1 MTLKYDRPFGRHRH
15 YHDHGDTVWNTR
27 INNAVIYG
35 PNIDKV
41 NCCIQGHRTR
51 TSRQMRKKRYKQN
64 TGIYSCG
71 HCIRTTSDRGTSEVR
86 GRSGGP
92 LRWSDGGSGGRSFVT
107 PMTRPA
113 SLGSSD
119 VAMMN
124 LLWSLLL
131 LATFAFMPVTCQ
143 NILVTVHPDTVQV
156 TEGLSATLHCN
167 YTVPIID
174 SSLDQLDQDL
184 EPVQVSNQDPTIT
197 WLKDGAVLRTYSG
210 VGRNTVTQSDR
221 IAIVAPTSLM
231 ISRAVDEDAGTYTCQ
246 IEQGALIGSASATL
260 NVVGSTPDLL
270 GHEGSYETSILEG
283 ETLRL
288 QCKGSYPL
296 SWTYYQGIDHSKVFI
311 RSTLTPI
318 LDSSSW
324 NETSELLVVN
334 ATTTDTG
341 YFTCTHTHD
350 SEDFS
355 RDIYVYVNASD
366 ANRLFLPSDT
376 TTISV
381 YALDPFILPCRVTVP
396 STEVNLVLPNGGVV
410 SRDELPSYD
419 NKIGFSVSGVEAD
432 LYQGDVSCRAT
443 YEGSTV
449 EQTYFVQIIRKPT
462 ILNST
467 ADIKIKEFTKL
478 TLVCEGAQPL
488 IWVHELPDLEVN
500 IIVSTLRR
508 PNGDVYYRS
517 ILDIDPAQYS
527 NTGYFSCLFL
537 RYIKSEDLSLRT
549 SVYVFVSSD
558 DETRIFLPK
567 YATEHIEY
575 NKSNPVTVPCRISDP
590 SRLVTFKVFYKD
602 TYKEYLTF
610 YWTYTYDPKV
620 GYLLEPERI
629 DVEAISLIFTCY
641 AITANRTSNQ
651 TLPDNDRNLASMT
664 MILDAG
670 ANEKPLLK
678 LQVTQDKQE
687 VIAYKEGFQLNCIG
701 TVAAYLLSLE
711 NSVEYQPSFA
721 WVRPGGQRPTE
732 LERKYDEFGFDTTTY
747 DAQFIKFM
755 IVENATLEEDGT
767 YTCYA
772 ENIGLAL
779 EEEITVQVHARG
791 YAGISHRYNAT
802 DPSTNLTAIVNHP
815 KCISFDVPAYPPPQ
829 VKLSPQRN
837 WVLTMDSSTKILS
850 MCSPNVSEAHEGD
863 YTVYVWNEYENA
875 SISFFFSVQV
885 PPQSFISMDPAP
897 IRLFNSTINGFVKDE
912 MYTLECK
919 STGKPKPMARW
930 FYKRCSAN
938 PSVELECGS
947 SESLDLVTG
956 TASGFE
962 SVEYSHDGSIAT
974 LTVEASVWTMYHC
987 EVWSTSPFFND
998 VQEIV
1003 EFKVLDSA
1011 AGVSISTGS
1020 DIAYISDDLTLEC
1033 HATVFFFTEIKW
1045 VFINPNGTDVWLNSS
1060 APKYSP
1066 PLYSLVSTLLV
1077 TNVSFSDAGSYVCV
1091 AANGSNPILEKNASQ
1106 VISVR
1111 EVSKPEI
1118 LQASE
1123 EPRVISLDRMKENLR
1138 IQCLAQGYPRPSL
1151 SLYRIQAGSI
1161 PLNDAV
1167 VGGNASVVWLDYEV
1181 ANPPLDKSG
1190 RYECVAESRGG
1201 EDRQTY
1207 DVSITELPK
1216 LKIEIGDSEVKA
1228 GENVTIRCFLV
1239 RGHPIPKV
1247 QLKKENVQVYLWQ
1260 GVGNISYTL
1269 TADIN
1274 AGGNYYCEALD
1285 ANSTSE
1291 YAELVIEQ
1299 PPPGI
1304 LERIL
1309 PYLVSIICVIFL
1321 IILIYCMYKYR
1332 RRPKVRRASRLP
1344 PIEMPRF
1351 GSNRRSIY
1359 SVSDDPYENIAY
1371 NQRWEF
1377 PRERLKLG
1385 GVIGKGAFGMVIK
1398 AVAVG
1403 IDGTENNITV
1413 AVKKLKSG
1421 ATSLEK
1427 KALWAELKMLGHIG
1441 KHLNVVNFLGACTQN
1456 GPVLAIVEFCC
1467 HGNLLDFLR
1476 SKRKYF
1482 SETPEGTGSQS
1493 HTGHSSSTGASNTF
1507 QTSSGSERRMKAV
1520 YDQIIPEEVFS
1531 PLQDDPINSQD
1542 LLCYSFQVARGMEFL
1557 ASKNVIHRDLA
1568 ARNVLVT
1575 ENYTLKICDFGL
1587 AKHLYDDPDYVA
1599 SGKQGRLPIKWMA
1612 PESIFDKVFTT
1623 YSDVWAYAVFLWE
1636 VFSLGGSPYPGIQID
1651 EKFYN
1656 KIKNGY
1662 RMNAPDYAP
1671 PGVYDTMLECW
1682 TPEPEARPS
1691 FSILAVRLG
1700 DMLEANVASDYIEL
1714 NMPFEQAN
1722 NEILQEL
1729 PSPHEHTP
1737 LLQPHPPTHFKPSPA
1752 NSTPNTPPVTTH
1764 MVPSDSGVSA
1774 QDRDPSLPSNGMG
1787 SQPFLSKDAVQNN
1800 TTVQEINELEE
1811 EMNSHE
1817 DDVFL
1822 APEAT
1827 TNGLTGFRV
1836 NAQNTWL

>member
-1 MTLKYDRPFGRHRH
+1 MEKQVSSICRSANFHLRNVRRIRKYMSKQTTEQIIHALVTSRLDCCNALLVGVPSSAISRLQRVH
-15 YHDHGDTVWNTR
+15 
-27 INNAVIYG
+27 NNAARVLTKAGKYARISH
-35 PNIDKV
+35 IL
-41 NCCIQGHRTR
+41 
-51 TSRQMRKKRYKQN
+51 RQLHWLPHNFY
-64 TGIYSCG
+64 YSS
-71 HCIRTTSDRGTSEVR
+71 ILTV
-86 GRSGGP
+86 
-92 LRWSDGGSGGRSFVT
+92 
-107 PMTRPA
+107 
-113 SLGSSD
+113 
-119 VAMMN
+119 
-124 LLWSLLL
+124 
-131 LATFAFMPVTCQ
+131 PVTCQ

-875 SISFFFSVQV
+875 TISFFFSVQ
-885 PPQSFISMDPAP
+885 D
-897 IRLFNSTINGFVKDE
+897 T
-912 MYTLECK
+912 
-919 STGKPKPMARW
+919 
-930 FYKRCSAN
+930 
-938 PSVELECGS
+938 
-947 SESLDLVTG
+947 
-956 TASGFE
+956 
-962 SVEYSHDGSIAT
+962 
-974 LTVEASVWTMYHC
+974 
-987 EVWSTSPFFND
+987 
-998 VQEIV
+998 
-1003 EFKVLDSA
+1003 A

-1045 VFINPNGTDVWLNSS
+1045 VFISPNGTDVWLNSS
-1060 APKYSP
+1060 APKYSF

-1091 AANGSNPILEKNASQ
+1091 ATNGSNPNWEKNASQ

-1111 EVSKPEI
+1111 
-1118 LQASE
+1118 
-1123 EPRVISLDRMKENLR
+1123 
-1138 IQCLAQGYPRPSL
+1138 
-1151 SLYRIQAGSI
+1151 
-1161 PLNDAV
+1161 
-1167 VGGNASVVWLDYEV
+1167 
-1181 ANPPLDKSG
+1181 
-1190 RYECVAESRGG
+1190 
-1201 EDRQTY
+1201 
-1207 DVSITELPK
+1207 ELPK

-1827 TNGLTGFRV
+1827 TNGLTGTHTEAHLTV
-1836 NAQNTWL
+1836 